1 MSLWS
6 RLQDATRRRKSRNF
20 AQELSNQFFV
30 SPMCSDYENLFA
42 QVRPLID
49 EMKCVMPYG
58 VTDRGTKLPE
68 ARTPE
73 LAWLKNPNDDMGWSE
88 FADLMF
94 ATWLTEDELDIH
106 LWKDKRGNVIG
117 YTVIPPE
124 CRIYL
129 GYGRWEWQVMTTD
142 GVEILDEEQVM
153 RLRFSRSPRDVQRGV
168 SPASSVK
175 VWAQIDDLIAQY
187 QRAYF
192 ENGAIPATITFITAS
207 TEAKYLATRKELESK
222 LKGARNRNKTVYAWR
237 QFDNDTGQSVDQ
249 VEVKTIQG
257 NNSTLAIKEI
267 VDIVNDRLNKAVGVS
282 NFILGD
288 DSSAKYDN
296 AELSDHQ
303 FTKRRVYPALVS
315 FWNQFQHELDRL
327 TGGLGYGI
335 SFDIEIPELTERE
348 KAKAEIARIRG
359 EALVNLISAG
369 SSAEAAVQALDLPG
383 TWIAAAQGVY
393 NKGLAGQLLAPV
405 AIDYDAPKPVKST
418 NDGKEDESELTD
430 PLENLETIDIIH
442 GHNCS
447 CHHSLDALPEMTA
460 EEKAVYNLLIELGE
474 ALMDQGEKSVDI
486 DKVIAEMTAIL
497 EEDAKN
503 GAIEGA
509 KALEMLADKDI
520 AGEILK
526 TISNGEVY
534 ISQALSDRLA
544 TRANSLVK
552 GYADVVQ
559 NKIDEVLLGEETLSA
574 SEIASR
580 LSDVMPRSR
589 AELIARN
596 ETVYAI
602 KSGRL
607 EQDEKLSEKYGLQVK
622 LVWRTSHDSKV
633 CPICAAMDG
642 QTVDLGKAFSDVV
655 KTEDGEI
662 VAWEHNSWNDNG
674 KIPDAHVNCV
684 LGDTLIG
691 ADNVKAATKMN
702 YSGDIVK
709 LETRSGK
716 VLSVTP
722 NHILL
727 TQRGWVAAKNI
738 QKTDKVI
745 TNSDRVKNLSADNAV
760 DGNQTTIADEFVS
773 LEKASGVV
781 AVEVPVTAKDFKG
794 DAVADE
800 KVKVILP
807 QSFLRNK
814 TDTSSSEFGSYLP
827 LVGGKLADSTLSGFS
842 SIDQLL
848 VGVLLATN
856 GIVGSECKSLSLLGS
871 GGSHSDIHRF
881 TSSTAYNARLNEAKS
896 NSSTADIETLSKS
909 FLADAGLIEF
919 DDVISVEI
927 YSVHDTPVYDLETT
941 STLYTANGIISSN
954 CRCYFDEELV

>member
-1 MSLWS
+1 MSLFT
-6 RLQDATRRRKSRNF
+6 RLQDAVRKKKSRNF
-20 AQELSNQFFV
+20 AQELSNQFFL
-30 SPMCSDYENLFA
+30 SPLCSDYENLFA

-58 VTDRGTKLPE
+58 VGKNGARLPE
-68 ARTPE
+68 SRTPE
-73 LAWLKNPNDDMGWSE
+73 LAWLRNPNDDMGWAE

-106 LWKDKRGNVIG
+106 LWRDKRGNVIG

-129 GYGRWEWQVMTTD
+129 GYGRWEWQVMTTE
-142 GVEILDEEQVM
+142 GMEVLDEEQVM
-153 RLRFSRSPRDVQRGV
+153 RLRFSRSPRDIQRGV
-168 SPASSVK
+168 SPASAVK

-207 TEAKYLATRKELESK
+207 TEEKYLATRKELERN

-257 NNSTLAIKEI
+257 NNSTLAIREI
-267 VDIVNDRLNKAVGVS
+267 VDIVNDRLNKSIGVS

-327 TGGLGYGI
+327 LGGLGYGI
-335 SFDIEIPELTERE
+335 SFDIEIPALTERE
-348 KAKAEIARIRG
+348 KAKAEIGRIRG

-369 SSAEAAVQALDLPG
+369 SSAEAAVQALELPDD
-383 TWIAAAQGVY
+383 WLAAAQGVY

-405 AIDYDAPKPVKST
+405 AIDYEAPAPAKST
-418 NDGKEDESELTD
+418 NDKKEDESQPTD
-430 PLENLETIDIIH
+430 PLETLETVDLIH
-442 GHNCS
+442 GHNCT
-447 CHHSLDALPEMTA
+447 CHHSLDALPEMT
-460 EEKAVYNLLIELGE
+460 EDEKAVYNLLIELGE
-474 ALMDQGEKSVDI
+474 ALMDQGEKSVDL
-486 DKVIAEMTAIL
+486 DKVIAEMTKIL
-497 EEDAKN
+497 EDDAKN

-534 ISQALSDRLA
+534 ISEALSERLA

-559 NKIDEVLLGEETLSA
+559 EKMNEVLLSEETLSA

-607 EQDEKLSEKYGLQVK
+607 EQDEKLAEKYGLQVK

-655 KTEDGEI
+655 KTEDGE
-662 VAWEHNSWNDNG
+662 VLAWEHNSWNDSG

-684 LGDTLIG
+684 LGDTRVM
-691 ADNVKAATKMN
+691 ADGVKVATKFN
-702 YSGDIVK
+702 YSGKVVK
-709 LETRSGK
+709 LSTKSGRTITT
-716 VLSVTP
+716 TP

-727 TQRGWVAAKNI
+727 TTRGWVLAKNI
-738 QKTDKVI
+738 TKSDQVI
-745 TNSDRVKNLSADNAV
+745 AYSDRVKPFMGNNTI
-760 DGNQTTIADEFVS
+760 DGDIPTISEQFVT
-773 LEKASGVV
+773 ASETDGVV
-781 AVEVPVTAKDFKG
+781 SSKMPATTKDFKG
-794 DAVADE
+794 DGIKDE
-800 KVKVILP
+800 EIDVIFVDGFLSNKGQTAFDKLNAKLP
-807 QSFLRNK
+807 FVSGSIQN
-814 TDTSSSEFGSYLP
+814 DTFPGLSSL
-827 LVGGKLADSTLSGFS
+827 
-842 SIDQLL
+842 DQLL
-848 VGVLLATN
+848 MGTLATSH
-856 GIVGSECKSLSLLGS
+856 GIVGSDCEALALLGS
-871 GGSHSDIHRF
+871 EGSHTDIHRL
-881 TSSTAYNARLNEAKS
+881 TSTTAYNSRLLEAKS
-896 NSSTADIETLSKS
+896 NRSTTTPEAFSKS
-909 FLADAGLIEF
+909 FLANAGLIEF
-919 DDVISVEI
+919 DDVVSVEI
-927 YSVHDTPVYDLETT
+927 ETVHNTPVYDLETT
-941 STLYTANGIISSN
+941 STLYTANGIVSSN

>member
-1 MSLWS
+1 M
-6 RLQDATRRRKSRNF
+6 RLIDNFKDAVRRKKSRNF
-20 AQELSNQFFV
+20 SRELANQFFL
-30 SPMCSDYENLFA
+30 SPLCSDYENLFA
-42 QVRPLID
+42 QIRPLVN
-49 EMKCVMPYG
+49 EMKVVMPYA
-58 VTDRGTKLPE
+58 VTDRGARVPE
-68 ARTPE
+68 ARAME
-73 LAWLKNPNDDMGWSE
+73 LAWLRNPNDEMGWAE

-106 LWKDKRGNVIG
+106 VWKDDRDKIIG
-117 YTVIPPE
+117 YTIIPPQ

-129 GYGRWEWQVMTTD
+129 GYGRWIWQVMTTD
-142 GVEILDEEQVM
+142 GMETLDEDQVM

-168 SPASSVK
+168 SPASAVR

-207 TEAKYLATRKELESK
+207 TFEKYDKTRKELENK
-222 LKGARNRNKTVYAWR
+222 LKGAHNRNKTVYAWR

-257 NNSTLAIKEI
+257 NNSTLAIREI

-296 AELSDHQ
+296 AELTRQQ
-303 FTKRRVYPALVS
+303 FIMNRVYPALIS
-315 FWNQFQHELDRL
+315 FWNQFEHELNRI
-327 TGGLGYGI
+327 TGGLGYKI
-335 SFDIEIPELTERE
+335 SFDLEIPELTERE
-348 KAKAEIARIRG
+348 KAKAEIGRIRG

-369 SSAEAAVQALDLPG
+369 ASGESAVEALELPD
-383 TWIAAAQGVY
+383 TWLNAARGIY
-393 NKGLAGQLLAPV
+393 NKGLVGELNSPV
-405 AIDYDAPKPVKST
+405 AIDYTATTPAKATVDEVQSRPKEPVA
-418 NDGKEDESELTD
+418 DV
-430 PLENLETIDIIH
+430 IH
-442 GHNCS
+442 GHNCT
-447 CHHSLDALPEMTA
+447 CHHSLDKLPEMTP
-460 EEKAVYNLLIELGE
+460 EEKKLYDQLIALADKIMKQQDYDIDATIEKMIDTLLEDAII
-474 ALMDQGEKSVDI
+474 GEKSGAEALSLLAEEDVADEIINTITGGEFYVSESLKERISVRANQLAKGYVDYTQQVI
-486 DKVIAEMTAIL
+486 EKTLAGAENLTANQIAE
-497 EEDAKN
+497 
-503 GAIEGA
+503 
-509 KALEMLADKDI
+509 
-520 AGEILK
+520 
-526 TISNGEVY
+526 
-534 ISQALSDRLA
+534 
-544 TRANSLVK
+544 
-552 GYADVVQ
+552 
-559 NKIDEVLLGEETLSA
+559 
-574 SEIASR
+574 R
-580 LSDVMPRSR
+580 LSEVMPREK

-596 ETVYAI
+596 ETLYAI
-602 KSGRL
+602 RSGRL
-607 EQDEKLSEKYGLQVK
+607 EQDESLAEKYGLNVQ
-622 LVWRTSHDSKV
+622 LVWRTSGDADV
-633 CPICAAMDG
+633 CPICKAMEG
-642 QTVDLGKAFSDVV
+642 TTVDLGKAFPDTVE
-655 KTEDGEI
+655 TEDGL
-662 VAWEHNSWNDNG
+662 VSWEHSSWNDSG
-674 KIPDAHVNCV
+674 RIPDAHVNCV
-684 LGDTLIG
+684 LGDTMIG

-702 YSGDIVK
+702 YSGNIVK
-709 LETRSGK
+709 LKTRSGK

-745 TNSDRVKNLSADNAV
+745 TNSDRVKNLSIDNAV
-760 DGNQTTIADEFVS
+760 DGNQATIADEFMS

-794 DAVADE
+794 DAATDE

-814 TDTSSSEFGSYLP
+814 TDAPSSEFGSYLP
-827 LVGGKLADSTLSGFS
+827 LVCGKIADSTLPGFS
-842 SIDQLL
+842 SIDQFL

-896 NSSTADIETLSKS
+896 NNSTADIETLSKS

-919 DDVISVEI
+919 DDVISVDI
-927 YSVHDTPVYDLETT
+927 YSVHNTPVYDLETT

-954 CRCYFDEELV
+954 CRCYFDERLV

>member
-1 MSLWS
+1 MNWLD
-6 RLQDATRRRKSRNF
+6 RLKDAVKRKKSRDF
-20 AQELSNQFFV
+20 AQELSNQFFH
-30 SPMCSDYENLFA
+30 SPICSDYENLFA

-73 LAWLKNPNDDMGWSE
+73 LAWLRNPNDEMGWSE

-106 LWKDKRGNVIG
+106 LWRDKRDKVIG

-129 GYGRWEWQVMTTD
+129 GYGRWEWQVMTTE
-142 GVEILDEEQVM
+142 GVQVLDEDQVM
-153 RLRFSRSPRDVQRGV
+153 RLRFSRSPRDIQRGV
-168 SPASSVK
+168 SPASAVRI
-175 VWAQIDDLIAQY
+175 WAQIDDLIAQY

-207 TEAKYLATRKELESK
+207 SEDKYLATRRELEHK

-257 NNSTLAIKEI
+257 NNSTLAIREI

-335 SFDIEIPELTERE
+335 SFDLEIPELTERE
-348 KAKAEIARIRG
+348 KARAEIARIRG

-369 SSAEAAVQALDLPG
+369 ASGPAAIQALGLPD
-383 TWIAAAQGVY
+383 TWNAAAEGIYAKSVAG
-393 NKGLAGQLLAPV
+393 GLLSPIS
-405 AIDYDAPKPVKST
+405 IDYTKPKAIEST
-418 NDGKEDESELTD
+418 VDKKGDESKPTL
-430 PLENLETIDIIH
+430 PLEKHDKHCT
-442 GHNCS
+442 
-447 CHHSLDALPEMTA
+447 CHHTLDELPEMTK
-460 EEKAVYNLLIELGE
+460 EERAIYDLLVALGE
-474 ALMDQGEKSVDI
+474 NIIKNNGEAVD
-486 DKVIAEMTAIL
+486 L
-497 EEDAKN
+497 EEVVDRITELLNEDALK
-503 GAIEGA
+503 GEIEGA
-509 KALEMLADKDI
+509 EALKLLADENI
-520 AGEILK
+520 AKEILK
-526 TISNGEVY
+526 TLTDGDIYVSE
-534 ISQALSDRLA
+534 ALSKRIA
-544 TRANSLVK
+544 TRADSLVK
-552 GYADVVQ
+552 GYSDHTQQVV
-559 NKIDEVLLGEETLSA
+559 KETLAGSEELSA
-574 SEIASR
+574 SEIKTR
-580 LSDVMPRSR
+580 LAQVLPRSR
-589 AELIARN
+589 AEVIARN

-607 EQDEKLSEKYGLQVK
+607 EQDESLAEKYGFNVK
-622 LVWRTSHDSKV
+622 LVWRTSGDSKV
-633 CPICAAMDG
+633 CPICAAMAG
-642 QTVDLGKAFSDVV
+642 ETVDLGKAFNDTV
-655 KTEDGEI
+655 KTDDGE
-662 VAWEHNSWNDNG
+662 VLGWEHTSWNDNG
-674 KIPDAHVNCV
+674 RIPDAHVNCV
-684 LGDTLIG
+684 LGDTIVN

-702 YSGDIVK
+702 YSGNIVK
-709 LETRSGK
+709 LKTRSGK

-738 QKTDKVI
+738 QKTDKVVA
-745 TNSDRVKNLSADNAV
+745 NSDRVKNLSGDDAINGD
-760 DGNQTTIADEFVS
+760 QTTIADEFVS

-794 DAVADE
+794 DAVTDE

-814 TDTSSSEFGSYLP
+814 TDASSSEFGRYLP

-871 GGSHSDIHRF
+871 GGAHPGIHRF
-881 TSSTAYNARLNEAKS
+881 TSSTAYNTRLNEAKS

-919 DDVISVEI
+919 DDVIGVDV
-927 YSVHDTPVYDLETT
+927 YSVHNTPVYDLETT

-954 CRCYFDEELV
+954 CRCYFDEVLV